1 MGLKKSLIA
10 LSLVLAPLYAVA
22 DEGDEIRGGD
32 WRTRASTTDKVE
44 NLVKTIPGAADIM
57 IVVGERYQNLYWA
70 AKQGKWEFAEYQAE
84 ELKDL
89 IEKLQITRPKRAKTA
104 QEFLDAVFPDIIQA
118 SGSGDW
124 KRFSSSFER
133 MRERCMQC
141 HVKNDHGFI
150 VLEIP
155 KTASSPVLNMKQ

>member
-1 MGLKKSLIA
+1 MDLKTIFIA
-10 LSLVLAPLYAVA
+10 LSLASVPLHALA
-22 DEGDEIRGGD
+22 DEGDEIRGDD
-32 WRTRASTTDKVE
+32 WRTRAKTTDKVE

-57 IVVGERYQNLYWA
+57 IVVGERYKNLYWA

-89 IEKLQITRPKRAKTA
+89 IEKLQITRPKRAETA
-104 QEFLDAVFPDIIQA
+104 QEFLDAVFPDIIKA

-124 KRFSSSFER
+124 KRFSSSFKR

-141 HVKNDHGFI
+141 HAQNDHGFI
-150 VLEIP
+150 VLETP
-155 KTASSPVLNMKQ
+155 KTAGSPVLNMRQ

>member
-32 WRTRASTTDKVE
+32 WRKKATTAGKVE
-44 NLVKTIPGAADIM
+44 NLVKVVPGAADIM
-57 IVVGERYQNLYWA
+57 IVVGERYKNLYWA
-70 AKQGKWEFAEYQAE
+70 AKQGKWAFAEYQAE

-89 IEKLQITRPKRAKTA
+89 IEKLQITRPKRAATA

-124 KRFSSSFER
+124 KRFSSSFDR
-133 MRERCMQC
+133 MRKRCLQC
-141 HVKNDHGFI
+141 HAKNDHAFI
-150 VLEIP
+150 VLETP
-155 KTASSPVLNMKQ
+155 KTAGSPVLNMRE